1 MRVTDTTP
9 APAAQAA
16 QAHPTVFD
24 KWLWLEPIMARRDI
38 SKGAKVLAQRLAH
51 HHNSKTG
58 QCNPSMPT
66 LAAGTGSSRTA
77 VARDLAI
84 LRDAGIID
92 WIQGNGTGVSNSY
105 ILKDV
110 AIGQTKAGTASK
122 GTPAPKRGKGPAST
136 SGAVVIPFPGAAPTA
151 PEAGPSPAS
160 EPVPEVGSY
169 PSQKWDHP
177 PVPEVGRKPV
187 QSEPV
192 KRTSVSS
199 EGPSGDSGKQTASGS
214 QKGQKGQY
222 TAFPADF
229 TLTDDRIKIA
239 TSRGVKTQDVKE
251 VFAHFREHHLAK
263 GTRSPNWPAAWGTWC
278 RVHTRQRKASE
289 PKQAAL

>member
-1 MRVTDTTP
+1 VTSSIP

-16 QAHPTVFD
+16 QAHPNVFD

-77 VARDLAI
+77 VARDLAA
-84 LRDAGIID
+84 LKEAGIID
-92 WIQGNGTGVSNSY
+92 WIQGNGTGVSNRY

-110 AIGQTKAGTASK
+110 AIGQTKVDPAAK
-122 GTPAPKRGKGPAST
+122 GSPAPKRDKGPALRLAT
-136 SGAVVIPFPGAAPTA
+136 SDGVTV
-151 PEAGPSPAS
+151 PEVGPVQAS
-160 EPVPEVGSY
+160 GPVPEVGPY
-169 PSQKWDHP
+169 PSRKWDHP

-192 KRTSVSS
+192 KETSVSS

-214 QKGQKGQY
+214 QKAEGPKPKAKF
-222 TAFPADF
+222 TTFPDDF
-229 TLTDDRIKIA
+229 TLTDARIRVA
-239 TSRGVKTQDVKE
+239 TSRGVGTQDVKT
-251 VFAHFREHHLAK
+251 VFDHFREHHLAK
-263 GTRSPNWPAAWGTWC
+263 GTRSPNWPMSWATWC
-278 RVHTRQRKASE
+278 RVHTIQKKAAA
-289 PKQAAL
+289 PKQSAV